1 MKNGKEDDFL
11 LPRDLLKISK
21 LSFDME
27 SDQNYD
33 LTFDSLAINSFFLC
47 KYFIYLLQL
56 FENRQKCLKSKIAE

>member
-11 LPRDLLKISK
+11 LPRDLLKILK

-33 LTFDSLAINSFFLC
+33 LWNCLQSGHQLFLC
-47 KYFIYLLQL
+47 KYFIYLLQ
-56 FENRQKCLKSKIAE
+56 